1 MDNTFFKKRILIL
14 LGLCVVFF
22 FLGNGLI
29 SLTHPE
35 MFYSLVTQEMSEKA
49 SLMTPYAFGQP
60 NFEKPILTF
69 WLLRLADWV
78 GGINPASMRFFPS
91 LFAMLG
97 VVGVY
102 CLGLIGF
109 KNERKAFWSAL
120 VLCSSTFF
128 IVMAKMVLT
137 DMVFAVLVLYSIL
150 FFYIAYSNP
159 AKKTIAI
166 IWFYIFAGLA
176 TLCNGPL
183 GFIIPELIVILFLLY
198 RRQIHFLADRSF
210 LAGFLIFMVIASPW
224 FVAMMIKFGQPFI
237 HEFFGQY
244 AKNDTWYFYPITIVA
259 GLFPWT
265 LFLSAAFVGLFNKL
279 KWGTEAFDYFLL
291 SWMLACV
298 AIFQLAHFNNIL
310 VIFTALALLT
320 GGYIGEALNTRKTN
334 IINVFCYIMAAFIV
348 ICGVLVMWLYPHYKL
363 YIPSM
368 LPVYLLSGSLMA
380 LGGISI
386 TYLLKENVEHA
397 LMTLVAMVFI
407 FLCAGY
413 AGKSD
418 IEPYIS
424 TFEIAQH
431 LPQAKA
437 KKSTVLTLK
446 PYAAGIKF
454 YTGQNV
460 AVKDIIDDNELKDFS
475 YAVVKKK
482 LKPSVIVVK

>member
-35 MFYSLVTQEMSEKA
+35 LFYSLVTKEMSEKA

-60 NFEKPILTF
+60 NFERPILTF
-69 WLLRLADWV
+69 WFLRLADWV
-78 GGINPASMRFFPS
+78 GGINSASLRFFPS
-91 LFAMLG
+91 LFAMMG

-109 KNERKAFWSAL
+109 KNERKAFWSAI
-120 VLCSSTFF
+120 VLCSCVLY
-128 IVMAKMVLT
+128 IVLAKMVLT
-137 DMVFAVLVLYSIL
+137 DMIFAVLVLYSIL

-166 IWFYIFAGLA
+166 IWFYIFAALA
-176 TLCNGPL
+176 TLCSGPL
-183 GFIIPELIVILFLLY
+183 GIIIPELIVILFLLY
-198 RRQIHFLADRSF
+198 RRQISF
-210 LAGFLIFMVIASPW
+210 LTDRIFLGGFLVFMAIASPW
-224 FVAMMIKFGQPFI
+224 YVAMIIKYGQPFI

-279 KWGTEAFDYFLL
+279 KWGTETFDYFLL
-291 SWMLACV
+291 SWMMACV
-298 AIFQLAHFNNIL
+298 VVFQLAHFNNIL
-310 VIFTALALLT
+310 VIFPALALLT
-320 GGYIGEALNTRKTN
+320 GGYIGEALNTRKTDV
-334 IINVFCYIMAAFIV
+334 INVFCYILAGAVV
-348 ICGVLVMWLYPHYKL
+348 ICGILVMWLYPHYKH
-363 YIPSM
+363 YMPSM
-368 LPVYLLSGSLMA
+368 LPVYWLSGSLIV
-380 LGGISI
+380 LGGIML

-397 LMTLVAMVFI
+397 LTALCATVFI

-413 AGKSD
+413 AGKAE
-418 IEPYIS
+418 IEPYVS
-424 TFEIAQH
+424 TFEIAQY
-431 LPQAKA
+431 LPQVNA
-437 KKSTVLTLK
+437 KKSTILTLK
-446 PYAAGIKF
+446 PYAAGVKF

-460 AVKDIIDDNELKDFS
+460 AVRDIIDDNELKTFS
-475 YAVVKKK
+475 YAVVKKQS
-482 LKPSVIVVK
+482 KPSVIVVK